1 MSDIIVC
8 TTPKTAVMKR
18 CPECRRD
25 YYDDSLLYCLDDG
38 TALLEGPSSAKE
50 LPTAILH
57 DASQDAVQTKIHPD
71 SVSKA
76 KESNVRTVRS
86 RSLPLMVG
94 SIAVVTFLAVALT
107 LYFRRNEPST
117 SAAGTI
123 DHNKAYEYYLRGKIK
138 IGSENA
144 EDNEASIKF
153 LEQAIAADPNYAEA
167 YAALAQAYNVKAFL
181 RASGD
186 EKKRLNDDAEVAME
200 KALNLNPNLAQAH
213 FVRGLILWTPEK
225 RFPHEQAIQSYKRAI
240 ALDPNFDDAHHRLAV
255 VYFHI
260 GLFDK
265 AKVELDKAMAIN
277 PNNTLAR
284 FRYGVIDSYRGRYEE
299 ALTSFKTIPREAS
312 PALIDRNV
320 ADVLFRLGRFAES
333 EALVEDY
340 FRKYPTDEGGNVTS
354 VKAMLL
360 AHAGKENEAEEAIQ
374 RANDIGQG
382 YGHFHHTAYNI
393 GSAYA
398 LMNKP
403 DEAVKWLTVAAEN
416 GFPCYPY
423 FEIDKTLDNIRQYPE
438 FIAFMTK
445 LKAQWEKYS
454 SSL

>member
-1 MSDIIVC
+1 
-8 TTPKTAVMKR
+8 MKR

-38 TALLEGPSSAKE
+38 AALLEGPSSAKE

-71 SVSKA
+71 SVSG
-76 KESNVRTVRS
+76 ETDSNVRTVKS
-86 RSLPLMVG
+86 RWLPLIVG
-94 SIAVVTFLAVALT
+94 SIALVTFLAVALT
-107 LYFRRNEPST
+107 LYFRRNEPTT

-138 IGSENA
+138 VGSENA

-153 LEQAIAADPNYAEA
+153 LEQAVAADPSYAEA

-181 RASGD
+181 RASGE

-260 GLFDK
+260 GLLDK
-265 AKVELDKAMAIN
+265 ANVELDEAIAIN

-284 FRYGVIDSYRGRYEE
+284 FRYGVIDGYRGRYED
-299 ALTSFKTIPREAS
+299 ALVRFKTVPRDAS
-312 PALIDRNV
+312 PALIDRNI

-360 AHAGKENEAEEAIQ
+360 ANAGKENEAQEAIQ
-374 RANDIGQG
+374 RANEIGQG
-382 YGHFHHTAYNI
+382 FGHFHHTAYNI
-393 GSAYA
+393 ASAYA

-403 DEAVKWLTVAAEN
+403 DEAVRWLTVAAEN

-423 FEIDKTLDNIRQYPE
+423 FETDKTLDNIRQYPD

-445 LKAQWEKYS
+445 LKAHWEKYN

>member
-1 MSDIIVC
+1 
-8 TTPKTAVMKR
+8 MKR

-50 LPTAILH
+50 TPTAILR
-57 DASQDAVQTKIHPD
+57 DTAQDAVQTKIHPD
-71 SVSKA
+71 SASRA
-76 KESNVRTVRS
+76 TDPDVRTVRS
-86 RSLPLMVG
+86 RSLPFIIG
-94 SIAVVTFLAVALT
+94 SIAVVTVLVVALT
-107 LYFRRNEPST
+107 IYFSRNEPTS
-117 SAAGTI
+117 SAAVTI

-138 IGSENA
+138 VGSENA

-153 LEQAIAADPNYAEA
+153 LEQAVAADPNYAEA
-167 YAALAQAYNVKAFL
+167 YAALAQAYSVKAFL
-181 RASGD
+181 RASGE
-186 EKKRLNDDAEVAME
+186 EKKRLNEDAEVAME

-225 RFPHEQAIQSYKRAI
+225 RFPHEQAIQAYKRAI

-265 AKVELDKAMAIN
+265 AKAELDKTMAIN

-320 ADVLFRLGRFAES
+320 ADVLFRLGRFPES

-360 AHAGKENEAEEAIQ
+360 AHAGKEVEAEEAIQ
-374 RANDIGQG
+374 HANEIGQG
-382 YGHFHHTAYNI
+382 FGHFHHTAYNI

-398 LMNKP
+398 LLNKP
-403 DEAVKWLTVAAEN
+403 EDAVKWLTVAADN

-445 LKAQWEKYS
+445 LKAQWEKYDS
-454 SSL
+454 SF